1 MNEAAQSYIRSAHL
15 TDILD
20 LQNIARGVNMDIT
33 QLDPGTFE
41 SSVTQL
47 KVRNVLASLI
57 TSNRHLRLQGN
68 VDFLTVSFLTGES
81 GSPKWQGTPVESN
94 DVVAANPNE
103 TFDLVVPPG
112 LEAYCVSVVGTAET
126 TLRNLGGPVLGR
138 KLARTAGPITC
149 SPSAVQE
156 ICRWFAAQFD
166 GFSSDASIE
175 SRSASLLEIEFL
187 RRLAACMR
195 DGTPLGNS
203 ESMPSGRIDAVRRVE
218 QHLLEDLA
226 LPQTADDLCR
236 IADTSRRTLEYSFR
250 DYFGTSPK
258 RFIKALKLNAARSDL
273 LAGRYGSEQVEEI
286 AAGLGFTHLGQFSTD
301 YRHMFGE
308 KPSET
313 LRRSPS
319 HIRA

>member
-103 TFDLVVPPG
+103 TFDLVVPPQETG
-112 LEAYCVSVVGTAET
+112 ANGRPDYVLSQCSSGNMPLVRGT
-126 TLRNLGGPVLGR
+126 
-138 KLARTAGPITC
+138 I
-149 SPSAVQE
+149 
-156 ICRWFAAQFD
+156 
-166 GFSSDASIE
+166 
-175 SRSASLLEIEFL
+175 
-187 RRLAACMR
+187 RR
-195 DGTPLGNS
+195 
-203 ESMPSGRIDAVRRVE
+203 I
-218 QHLLEDLA
+218 Q
-226 LPQTADDLCR
+226 Q
-236 IADTSRRTLEYSFR
+236 
-250 DYFGTSPK
+250 
-258 RFIKALKLNAARSDL
+258 
-273 LAGRYGSEQVEEI
+273 
-286 AAGLGFTHLGQFSTD
+286 
-301 YRHMFGE
+301 
-308 KPSET
+308 
-313 LRRSPS
+313 
-319 HIRA
+319 